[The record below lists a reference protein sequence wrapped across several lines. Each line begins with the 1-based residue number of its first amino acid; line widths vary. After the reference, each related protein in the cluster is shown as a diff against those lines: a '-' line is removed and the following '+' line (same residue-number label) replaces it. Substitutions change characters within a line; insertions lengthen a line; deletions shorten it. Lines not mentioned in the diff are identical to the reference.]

1 MSMKTVAL
9 APIKRL
15 RGRPLESYSPFWV
28 GLTAIALV
36 AVVAGSLLAVR
47 ASGVGYLRYT
57 AEFAQAAQLRSG
69 DNVTIAGV
77 HVGEVDDVQLAGNK
91 ILVAMRVRDNVDL
104 GDQTHAA
111 IKLTTLLGS
120 RYVELRPAGTG
131 RLDHRRIGMSYTEVP
146 YDLQS
151 LLADATT
158 TVEELD
164 VNRMVT
170 ALGRLSG
177 QLDGLPEALPQ
188 AMSNLKQL
196 SGVIADRRGQI
207 GEMLQGAATITS
219 TLHRQQ
225 AALGQLVYQGRDLLG
240 EFVSRR
246 ASFHK
251 MMASVTSLVALMGE
265 IVGPDRAAF
274 ESLLANLQKL
284 TAMFSD
290 HDDLFR
296 NLLQVMPIPL
306 RSIANGTGSA
316 PALEFNFSA
325 GIMIDDWL
333 CAISGRAKQ
342 FNLTEYFKDC
352 A

>member
-1 MSMKTVAL
+1 MSVKSR
-9 APIKRL
+9 IGSRISGL
-15 RGRPLESYSPFWV
+15 RQRPLESYSPFWIGMIAI
-28 GLTAIALV
+28 GLIV
-36 AVVAGSLLAVR
+36 AVAGALLAVR

-57 AEFAQAAQLRSG
+57 AEFAQAAQLRAG
-69 DNVTIAGV
+69 DNVTVAGV
-77 HVGEVDDVQLAGNK
+77 HVGEVDDVELAGNK
-91 ILVAMRVRDNVDL
+91 IMVAMRVRDDVPL
-104 GDQTHAA
+104 GNQTRAA

-120 RYVELRPAGTG
+120 RYVELRPAGDG
-131 RLDHRRIGMSYTEVP
+131 RLEGRRIGLSYTEVP

-164 VNRMVT
+164 VDKMVT
-170 ALGRLSG
+170 ALGSLSD

-188 AMSNLKQL
+188 AMENLKKL
-196 SGVIADRRGQI
+196 SGVIADRRDQI
-207 GEMLQGAATITS
+207 GELLAGAATVTS

-225 AALGQLVYQGRDLLG
+225 AALGQLVYQGRDLLS

-246 ASFHK
+246 ESFHR
-251 MMASVTSLVALMGE
+251 MMASLTSLVSLMSKV
-265 IVGPDRAAF
+265 VGPDRAAF
-274 ESLLANLQKL
+274 EQLLTNLEKM

-290 HDDLFR
+290 HDDMFR
-296 NLLQVMPIPL
+296 NLLQILPVPL
-306 RSIANGTGSA
+306 RNITNGTGSA

-325 GIMIDDWL
+325 GLMIDDWM